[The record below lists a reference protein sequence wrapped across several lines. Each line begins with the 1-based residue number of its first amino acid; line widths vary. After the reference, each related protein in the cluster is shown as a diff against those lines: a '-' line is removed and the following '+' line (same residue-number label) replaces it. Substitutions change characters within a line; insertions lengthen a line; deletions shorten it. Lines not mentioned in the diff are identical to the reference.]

1 MAFLDNSGDII
12 LDAVLTDHGRK
23 ELARGDGSFNITK
36 FALGDD
42 EINYARYNLNHSSGS
57 SYYDLEIIQ
66 TPILEAFTDNAASMK
81 SKLVTYENLELLF
94 LPVLKLYETGT
105 NQRSSQTN
113 SFVIAVDEATEGT
126 NNTSATTGIGYSSA
140 GGTKIRDGIIFGESL
155 QGAMIQIDQGLD
167 TTQISARSNL
177 QESLI
182 ETEFIIQLDGRLG
195 SIVDPRGAAVP
206 ADYTDDDGIAYYTIN
221 ASVDEGA
228 QEPSVERIVK
238 PESGASSI
246 AGPRGFRIMFRIQSS
261 LDLQTSNYLF
271 TKLGS
276 TSTLLNEAGG
286 NQAVY
291 HIDSLLRV
299 TGVKTGYSVD
309 IPLRF
314 AKLQ

>member
-42 EINYARYNLNHSSGS
+42 EINYARYNLNHTSGS
-57 SYYDLEIIQ
+57 SFYDLEIIQ

-81 SKLVTYENLELLF
+81 SKLVTYESLDLLF
-94 LPVLKLYETGT
+94 LPVLKLFENAVG
-105 NQRSSQTN
+105 QRSPQTN
-113 SFVIAVDEATEGT
+113 SFIIAVDEATEGT
-126 NNTSATTGIGYSSA
+126 SNTKSTSGIGYSSA
-140 GGTKIRDGIIFGESL
+140 GGTKIKDGIIFGESL

-167 TTQISARSNL
+167 TTQLSARNKL
-177 QESLI
+177 GEKLI

-195 SIVDPRGAAVP
+195 SIVDPRGATIP
-206 ADYTDDDGIAYYTIN
+206 EDYTDDDGISYYTIN
-221 ASVDEGA
+221 ASIDEGA
-228 QEPSVERIVK
+228 QEPSVERIRDTK
-238 PESGASSI
+238 PGASSI
-246 AGPRGFRIMFRIQSS
+246 AGPRGFRVMFRIKSS

-276 TSTLLNEAGG
+276 TSNLKNELN
-286 NQAVY
+286 NDQAVY

-309 IPLRF
+309 VPIRF

>member
-23 ELARGDGSFNITK
+23 EVARGDGSFNITK
-36 FALGDD
+36 FALGED

-57 SYYDLEIIQ
+57 SFYDLEIIQ

-94 LPVLKLYETGT
+94 LPILKLYENGI
-105 NQRSSQTN
+105 NQRNTETN
-113 SFVIAVDEATEGT
+113 SFVIAADRATEGT
-126 NNTSATTGIGYSSA
+126 NEANVTTGVGYSSA
-140 GGTKIRDGIIFGESL
+140 NGTTIRNGIIFGESL
-155 QGAMIQIDQGLD
+155 DGAAIMIDQGLD
-167 TTQISARSNL
+167 TTQLSTRSLL
-177 QESLI
+177 QESLV

-195 SIVDPRGAAVP
+195 SIVDINGDTIPQ
-206 ADYTDDDGIAYYTIN
+206 DYTDDDGIVYYTVTSEDTAVMDISTSFTAGN
-221 ASVDEGA
+221 
-228 QEPSVERIVK
+228 
-238 PESGASSI
+238 SSI
-246 AGPRGFRIMFRIQSS
+246 AGPRGSRVMFRVQSS

-276 TSTLLNEAGG
+276 TSTLLNEVGT
-286 NQAVY
+286 NQAVF

>member
-57 SYYDLEIIQ
+57 SFYDLEIIQ

-81 SKLVTYENLELLF
+81 SKLVTYESLDLLF
-94 LPVLKLYETGT
+94 LPVIKLYENSI
-105 NQRSSQTN
+105 NQRNSETN
-113 SFVIAVDEATEGT
+113 SFVIAVNKTTEGT
-126 NNTSATTGIGYSSA
+126 VEGSEATTGIGYSSA
-140 GGTKIRDGIIFGESL
+140 NGTTIRNGVIFGESL
-155 QGAMIQIDQGLD
+155 DGAMIMVDQGLD
-167 TTQISARSNL
+167 TTQLSTRGTL
-177 QESLI
+177 QSGLF

-195 SIVDPRGAAVP
+195 SIVDQNGDAIPE
-206 ADYTDDDGIAYYTIN
+206 DYTDDDGIVYYTVTSEDPN
-221 ASVDEGA
+221 VKNLSSTTGA
-228 QEPSVERIVK
+228 
-238 PESGASSI
+238 GNSSI
-246 AGPRGFRIMFRIQSS
+246 AGPRGSRVMFRVQSS

-276 TSTLLNEAGG
+276 TSTLLNEEGA
-286 NQAVY
+286 NQAVF

-299 TGVKTGYSVD
+299 TGVKTGYSAD